1 MKTKTIFLTA
11 FAFFALIFSACNDEA
26 QNSKKQTEKTVQN
39 ASKIEVIQFHSEH
52 RCMTCKLIEKLSREA
67 LQESPEIPFKLI
79 NVDDPKN
86 EEIAK
91 EFQAVGTSLF
101 LYNPI
106 SKKKKE
112 LTEFA
117 FMNAA
122 SNPEEFK
129 KGLIKEIKNFN

>member
-1 MKTKTIFLTA
+1 MKTKTFILTIS
-11 FAFFALIFSACNDEA
+11 AFFMLLFSACNGGA
-26 QNSKKQTEKTVQN
+26 QNSKKQTESTALN
-39 ASKIEVIQFHSEH
+39 ISKIEVIQFHSEH
-52 RCMTCKLIEKLSREA
+52 RCITCNLIEKLSREA
-67 LQESPEIPFKLI
+67 LQESPEIPFKMV
-79 NVDDPKN
+79 NVDDPQN
-86 EEIAK
+86 EKIAQ

-117 FMNAA
+117 FMNAS

-129 KGLIKEIKNFN
+129 KGLLKEIKNFN